1 MAVMWRARAIA
12 ILNLALFLTLLGM
25 ARSDS
30 FDSLRLTWQSTL
42 ISNGTN
48 NSTLSSIASK
58 ASGYQSS
65 LNATPSSTNFYLWSD
80 LPLGS
85 VSANI
90 TSTYNRLQAMALA
103 WATPGCSLYGD
114 SSLAAAIS
122 KGLDWMAAKVFTTNA
137 TYYDNWHDWEIAV
150 PQSLN
155 NTEVLFYSG
164 LTGAQITNYCTAVDY
179 MGPDGVFL
187 STGFNWSG
195 LTGANTSDV
204 VLAMAVR
211 GILGKN
217 AAKLTEAQTNL
228 SKVFPCVTSGDGF
241 YHDGS
246 FVFHG
251 NIAYTG
257 HYGYVLLGDVAT
269 LVNLLQGSPW
279 VITNTNLAKV
289 YGWITNSFE
298 PLIYNGAMM
307 DMVRGRAMS
316 WPTSTETTD
325 GATVLSDIGKVA
337 NFAPP
342 VVANALTNF
351 IHAPIPPPGQFHF
364 ANMDRVVA
372 LRSGFGFGL
381 SLSSARIANYE
392 NLFSSSNLKGWFTG
406 DGMTYLY
413 LGTNETQFT
422 GDCWPTIDW
431 YHLPGT
437 TAETNATPSSSV
449 TDQNWVGGAQVGN
462 KYGVAG
468 MAQHAYGTT
477 LYSKKSWFM
486 FDNEV
491 VCLGAGITCNDANR
505 IETTVEN
512 RRLGASP
519 TNNFWINGVSIAPVT
534 GWSSNL
540 TSVSWCALDGVAG
553 YYFPGGATNL
563 LATFATVSGT
573 WSSID
578 VGASTTTCTDNYL
591 KLYFKHGTQPT
602 NATYAYVLLPNLS
615 VGSVSNYALS
625 PDIVVL
631 TNTPTLQAVK
641 KPALRVVAANF
652 WSIGI
657 ASADFITA
665 NNSASVITL
674 ENHNTL
680 SLGISDPTQT
690 NTGVIKLTLN
700 RSALS
705 LLSADP
711 GVTVTQLSPTIVLSV
726 NVNGAQGKSFQASF
740 TLPDFTAMP
749 RAVAPT
755 SSSHSPPAPDSA
767 TKCSI
772 RTF

>member
-1 MAVMWRARAIA
+1 MALVIFVS
-12 ILNLALFLTLLGM
+12 ILTVGGKTHANQFDTLRIYWQNQLTGTNLST
-25 ARSDS
+25 
-30 FDSLRLTWQSTL
+30 STL
-42 ISNGTN
+42 TSYASTATN
-48 NSTLSSIASK
+48 YWKTINTNSSRT
-58 ASGYQSS
+58 
-65 LNATPSSTNFYLWSD
+65 YLWSD
-80 LPLGS
+80 LPPGTN
-85 VSANI
+85 SAYMS
-90 TSTYNRLQAMALA
+90 STFGRLQSLALA
-103 WATPGCSLYGD
+103 WATTNCPLQTN
-114 SSLAAAIS
+114 AALGTVITNAM
-122 KGLDWMAAKVFTTNA
+122 DWVCANVYTTNA
-137 TYYDNWHDWEIAV
+137 TEYFNWWDWEIGSLQA
-150 PQSLN
+150 LN
-155 NTEVLFYSG
+155 NIVVLMYPV
-164 LTGAQITNYCTAVDY
+164 LTPAQITNYNNSVDY
-179 MGPDGVFL
+179 FGPNKP
-187 STGFNWSG
+187 TGGPGIAPNNGWM
-195 LTGANTSDV
+195 TGAN
-204 VLAMAVR
+204 
-211 GILGKN
+211 
-217 AAKLTEAQTNL
+217 LTDQCKGRIIRAITGQDTNKMSNAQTNL
-228 SKVFPCVTSGDGF
+228 SPVFPYVTTSDGF
-241 YHDGS
+241 YRDGS
-246 FVFHG
+246 FIQHITHPYAGGYGAVALSD
-251 NIAYTG
+251 IAQ
-257 HYGYVLLGDVAT
+257 
-269 LVNLLQGSPW
+269 LVNLLNGSAWQITDPNLTNVYNW
-279 VITNTNLAKV
+279 VSQ
-289 YGWITNSFE
+289 SFE
-298 PLIYNGAMM
+298 PIIYNGNWMAM
-307 DMVRGRAMS
+307 VCGRGISR
-316 WPTSTETTD
+316 
-325 GATVLSDIGKVA
+325 GASAASASSAINAAVQVA
-337 NFAPP
+337 QFAPS
-342 VVANALTNF
+342 AAAAAILNWTNSLSM
-351 IHAPIPPPGQFHF
+351 PPGQYHF
-364 ANMDRVVA
+364 PCMDRVVA
-372 LRSGFGFGL
+372 WRSNFCAGL
-381 SLSSARIANYE
+381 SMSSSRISNYE
-392 NLFSSSNLKGWFTG
+392 SINGENLHGWFTG
-406 DGMTYLY
+406 DGMLYLY
-413 LGTNETQFT
+413 LGDPDTQFVS
-422 GDCWPTIDW
+422 DFWPTVDA

-437 TAETNATPSSSV
+437 TVQTSARANSAGQSQTTGQP
-449 TDQNWVGGAQVGN
+449 WVGGAQV
-462 KYGVAG
+462 AG
-468 MAQHAYGTT
+468 QCGTVGMSLAAYGTT
-477 LYSKKSWFM
+477 LTAKKSWFM

-690 NTGVIKLTLN
+690 NTGVIKITLN